1 MLLDYPWPGN
11 VRQLRSTIRRATL
24 LADQEIA
31 NKHLDLK
38 KVLIPGLAPIPKGQS
53 TPWQGSSLQKIVQ
66 ASVDQVEREVLT
78 QVLNH
83 TGGNKSRAAR
93 LLQID
98 YKTIHMKLKK
108 LGIWKAQ
115 AADGDQEVDP
125 EPESSE
131 SEPSVLGVDELRTR
145 RQRRATLAA

>member
-1 MLLDYPWPGN
+1 M
-11 VRQLRSTIRRATL
+11 
-24 LADQEIA
+24 
-31 NKHLDLK
+31 
-38 KVLIPGLAPIPKGQS
+38 PKEQG
-53 TPWQGSSLQKIVQ
+53 TPWQGLSLQKIVQ
-66 ASVDQVEREVLT
+66 MSVDQVEREVLI
-78 QVLNH
+78 QVLKH

-98 YKTIHMKLKK
+98 YKTIHVKLKR

-131 SEPSVLGVDELRTR
+131 SQVSVSGFDQLRTR
-145 RQRRATLAA
+145 EQRRATLAA